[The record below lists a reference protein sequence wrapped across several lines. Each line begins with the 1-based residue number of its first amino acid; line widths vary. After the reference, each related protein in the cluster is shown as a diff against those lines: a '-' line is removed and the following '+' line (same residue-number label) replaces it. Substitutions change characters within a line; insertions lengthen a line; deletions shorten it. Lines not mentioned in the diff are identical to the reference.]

1 MYLSINNFQQQQI
14 TTKYYQEHILSPCN
28 PHYHSPFQSYLN
40 HIYHIHHFVY
50 FIISTVISHI
60 RTYIIIKPTTYHGSR
75 TQNENAVR
83 FTTTRHRSEKVHQ
96 RPTQP
101 PLLSLQKTRSVNP
114 IQCQKNLKNSHPTNP
129 ITHPHVHPHLKT
141 NPTPLIIRPPP
152 LKTKRL
158 RSKRTKPIPPRHKL
172 KMDDV
177 VITTSK
183 TPINLLRLPKSKI
196 TTHQSSSHEK

>member
-1 MYLSINNFQQQQI
+1 MY
-14 TTKYYQEHILSPCN
+14 
-28 PHYHSPFQSYLN
+28 
-40 HIYHIHHFVY
+40 
-50 FIISTVISHI
+50 ISSSVPSFTPI

-129 ITHPHVHPHLKT
+129 ITHPHVHPHIKT
-141 NPTPLIIRPPP
+141 NPTPLIIRPPA

-158 RSKRTKPIPPRHKL
+158 RSKRPKPIPPRHKL